1 MIIHCPQCRT
11 GFRFDERRL
20 RGEGVWVRC
29 GRCRRVF
36 FHEASPAS
44 EDIAGIPADTRDRKE
59 KSALHDATSVI
70 DVIDHR
76 EYGAGSPRGELTPS
90 MQDNGG
96 GNGISSS
103 PGEGNGKSSRALR
116 WSLTALVVYLVFV
129 VCVVGGVYLWLFS
142 DIPALISERIASLSI
157 TLFEKAGERGTT
169 GAVNAGT
176 PDISFSDIEDRFTSN
191 WILGTLLVVK
201 GTAVNNSSFP
211 VSEIKVKARVFNA
224 AGAVLAVS
232 ESYCGNILSEDELSN
247 LTAKEIREELTK
259 AQGSSFSNDG
269 IPGGGTIPFML
280 VYINPTGG
288 VDEISIELAGVKRPA
303 GSRR

>member
-11 GFRFDERRL
+11 GFRFDERHL
-20 RGEGVWVRC
+20 RGEGIWVRC
-29 GRCRRVF
+29 SRCRRVF
-36 FHEASPAS
+36 FHEASPVRK
-44 EDIAGIPADTRDRKE
+44 DIAGIPADTRDRKE
-59 KSALHDATSVI
+59 GNALHDATSVI
-70 DVIDHR
+70 DAIDHR
-76 EYGAGSPRGELTPS
+76 EYGAGSPRGEMPPS
-90 MQDNGG
+90 MQDNV

-103 PGEGNGKSSRALR
+103 SGEGNGKSSRALR
-116 WSLTALVVYLVFV
+116 WSLTALVIYFVFV

-142 DIPALISERIASLSI
+142 DIPALISERIASISI

-201 GTAVNNSSFP
+201 GTAVNNGSFP
-211 VSEIKVKARVFNA
+211 VSEIKVKGRVFNA
-224 AGAVLAVS
+224 ADEVLAVS
-232 ESYCGNILSEDELSN
+232 ESYCGNILSEEQLSN

-288 VDEISIELAGVKRPA
+288 VDEISIELAGAKRPA
-303 GSRR
+303 GSRQ

>member
-1 MIIHCPQCRT
+1 MIIHCPQCGT

-36 FHEASPAS
+36 FHEASPVR
-44 EDIAGIPADTRDRKE
+44 EDIAGIPADTRDRKDGN
-59 KSALHDATSVI
+59 ALHDAKRVI
-70 DVIDHR
+70 DAIDHR
-76 EYGAGSPRGELTPS
+76 EYGADGARRDLPS
-90 MQDNGG
+90 SLQNNDG
-96 GNGISSS
+96 GNGIGAS
-103 PGEGNGKSSRALR
+103 PGEGNGKSGQALR
-116 WSLTALVVYLVFV
+116 WSLAALVIYLVFV
-129 VCVVGGVYLWLFS
+129 LCVAGGVYLWLFS
-142 DIPALISERIASLSI
+142 DIPALISERIESISI

-169 GAVNAGT
+169 GAVNAVT
-176 PDISFSDIEDRFTSN
+176 PDISFSDIGDRFTSN

-211 VSEIKVKARVFNA
+211 VSEVKVKGRVFNT
-224 AGAVLAVS
+224 AGEVLAVS
-232 ESYCGNILSEDELSN
+232 ESYCGNILSEEQLSN

-259 AQGSSFSNDG
+259 AQGSTFSNDS
-269 IPGGGTIPFML
+269 IPGRGTIPFML

-303 GSRR
+303 GSRQ